1 MESARKWY
9 NVTISRKN
17 WMKKARGNSKLLFCI
32 VSMWHK
38 TTSDTLVLWRQ
49 KPKTL
54 KKWQNLELHFLTS
67 RQKSCVQCNARKIRC
82 NNFTEKLDG
91 KSARKF
97 KIIYIINEC
106 NILTCTVSIWQKT
119 SLDIPVPWGLKRNN
133 KKDAYLFSRRSF
145 KWYFV
150 GKL

>member
-1 MESARKWY
+1 
-9 NVTISRKN
+9 
-17 WMKKARGNSKLLFCI
+17 MKKARENSKLLFCI
-32 VSMWHK
+32 VSVWHK

-49 KPKTL
+49 KPKAL
-54 KKWQNLELHFLTS
+54 KWQHLDLHFLTS
-67 RQKSCVQCNARKIRC
+67 RKKKIRAYNASGARRSTNSSNARIIRC

-119 SLDIPVPWGLKRNN
+119 SSDIPVPWGLKRNN
-133 KKDAYLFSRRSF
+133 KKDACLFSRRSF

-150 GKL
+150 GK